1 MNKEYLLDTNIC
13 IYFLKDKYGI
23 PDKIKRIGRK
33 KCFISEITLAELYF
47 GACNSNN
54 KLEKMKG
61 VKALEE
67 FFTVIPLYEIL
78 EDYGDIKSFL
88 RKNGQPL
95 EDFDL
100 LIGATAVA
108 KNLVMVTENV
118 RHLSRIPNIQVENWA
133 VRK

>member
-1 MNKEYLLDTNIC
+1 
-13 IYFLKDKYGI
+13 
-23 PDKIKRIGRK
+23 
-33 KCFISEITLAELYF
+33 
-47 GACNSNN
+47 
-54 KLEKMKG
+54 MKG